1 MMSRGG
7 KNQRRERVRRKKMQ
21 VCEKVEKSWNTVFF
35 QWFVAP
41 EGRRVGSLKR
51 RVRSHLAGWEMNNC
65 TRLWREAH
73 SSKSKCTKHTVLGT
87 LLEVE
92 MLNKCT
98 PLWREGHLEVNMYK
112 AHHARSTF
120 GRCDVEKVHAVVARS
135 TFRSRNVEN
144 IPVSEHFWK
153 LRRWKSACRCGAGTF
168 RSQNVESTTCLDNF
182 WTLKRCFCGA
192 GARGSAPCQKW
203 ARREGLVAVFKNVG
217 RPGTFEGDLKRWI
230 SHGRRSTRDTWV
242 RHVRRSMRWF
252 PEMGCTLEHEIVR
265 FAKLILRDRCSTSY
279 DLASLFRGRR
289 SPLDRWNGKSQ
300 NALVQGRQLCI
311 PLSIF
316 EGRLAELLRFWCC
329 QLRKLRKSRRILFRF
344 WRCQVQTLRKSRW
357 IDAFLMLSSSKIE
370 EVSENSFGAMLADG
384 QMDRQK
390 DG

>member
-41 EGRRVGSLKR
+41 EGRKVGSLKR

-73 SSKSKCTKHTVLGT
+73 TSKSKCTKHTVLGT

-98 PLWREGHLEVNMYK
+98 PLWREGRLEVNMYK

-120 GRCDVEKVHAVVARS
+120 GRCDVEKVYAVVARS

-153 LRRWKSACRCGAGTF
+153 LRRWKSACRCGAGHISKSKCRKHHMF
-168 RSQNVESTTCLDNF
+168 GQFLDVEAVFLCGRCKGF
-182 WTLKRCFCGA
+182 CTLPKVSKTW
-192 GARGSAPCQKW
+192 GSCSS
-203 ARREGLVAVFKNVG
+203 FKNVG

-289 SPLDRWNGKSQ
+289 SPLDRWNGKSP
-300 NALVQGRQLCI
+300 NTLVQGRQLCI

-344 WRCQVQTLRKSRW
+344 WRCQVQTLRRSRW
-357 IDAFLMLSSSKIE
+357 IAFLMLSSSKIE

-384 QMDRQK
+384 QMDR
-390 DG
+390 